1 MAMKTQL
8 TYLWNSGRDIS
19 TEDRGNGL
27 YLFQF
32 YYKIDMKLVMEG
44 GSWTSNGFLLTVHEL
59 QPGED
64 LTTVALH
71 EVDFWVQVHDL
82 TPDFYSELVGRSL
95 GNILGTFVAYGEY
108 NRHSLDRPYM
118 QLCVR
123 MDVRKAL
130 KKEKPVKKPSKEIM
144 VTFKYERLPTFCYL
158 CGPIGHVDRFC
169 ELVLLWS

>member
-1 MAMKTQL
+1 
-8 TYLWNSGRDIS
+8 
-19 TEDRGNGL
+19 
-27 YLFQF
+27 
-32 YYKIDMKLVMEG
+32 
-44 GSWTSNGFLLTVHEL
+44 
-59 QPGED
+59 
-64 LTTVALH
+64 
-71 EVDFWVQVHDL
+71 
-82 TPDFYSELVGRSL
+82 
-95 GNILGTFVAYGEY
+95 
-108 NRHSLDRPYM
+108 M